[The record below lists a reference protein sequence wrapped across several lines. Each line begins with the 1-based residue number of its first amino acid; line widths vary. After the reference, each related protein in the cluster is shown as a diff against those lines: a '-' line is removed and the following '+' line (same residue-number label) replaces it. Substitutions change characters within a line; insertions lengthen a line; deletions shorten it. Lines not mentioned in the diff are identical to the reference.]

1 MSWFFHATA
10 GKIAEA
16 KALELFQRR
25 LMSESDRYWLIY
37 SKNSMLYRVIE
48 GAEVDYKERHFFCG
62 DKRLLASATYRNDR
76 DGGVP

>member
-1 MSWFFHATA
+1 M
-10 GKIAEA
+10 
-16 KALELFQRR
+16 KAVRDGGLTPSSVSLNGRNKWRR
-25 LMSESDRYWLIY
+25 WLIY

-48 GAEVDYKERHFFCG
+48 GDEVDYKERHFFCG